1 MQGEVMADR
10 TLAFVRKAFNWQMVR
25 DEDFRS
31 PIIKGMMRTNPKERA
46 GDRILSDDEI
56 VDVLT
61 AVDQLDGKAPDCFAP
76 FVRAL
81 FYTAQRRCDVSDWH
95 ENEFDGD
102 HWTIPAERFK
112 TKKKQLVPL
121 TRSAREQIK
130 GAAGFLISSDGGKTP
145 FSGLSKA
152 KSALDFKIAELRK
165 GRKKMPD
172 WTFHDIRRTCRS
184 LMSRYTS
191 PDHAERVIG
200 HLIRGVR
207 GTYDHHQYQDEK
219 LEALKKL
226 EMHLNG
232 LIRPKS
238 NKVVALRA

>member
-1 MQGEVMADR
+1 
-10 TLAFVRKAFNWQMVR
+10 
-25 DEDFRS
+25 
-31 PIIKGMMRTNPKERA
+31 
-46 GDRILSDDEI
+46 
-56 VDVLT
+56 
-61 AVDQLDGKAPDCFAP
+61 
-76 FVRAL
+76 
-81 FYTAQRRCDVSDWH
+81 
-95 ENEFDGD
+95 
-102 HWTIPAERFK
+102 
-112 TKKKQLVPL
+112 VPL

-145 FSGLSKA
+145 FSGFSKA
-152 KSALDFKIAELRK
+152 KSALDLKIAELRK

-200 HLIRGVR
+200 HVIGGVR